1 MPPAPMP
8 PAPMPPPPPG
18 SQAVDIHPEG
28 PGPAPQ
34 PPPAQQPP
42 TVIAAPRPAVSAAP
56 ATPLFGSR
64 TRRRSSIR
72 LFGSAAV
79 GSDLVRV
86 NGMTTSLVAGMRLSE
101 VLDLGG
107 GLRLS
112 LDPESLGSGGE
123 RHLSVIGFGRFGT
136 HLDLDNAKRFA
147 IALSLDV
154 GAGSN
159 VVVHGSLNFGL
170 RFAPIPNLNIGLL
183 PFNPTF
189 TLFQES
195 SPLQGHKYWTNA
207 EAA

>member
-1 MPPAPMP
+1 MTA
-8 PAPMPPPPPG
+8 
-18 SQAVDIHPEG
+18 
-28 PGPAPQ
+28 APQ
-34 PPPAQQPP
+34 PPA
-42 TVIAAPRPAVSAAP
+42 SATP
-56 ATPLFGSR
+56 ATPLFSGR
-64 TRRRSSIR
+64 TVRRASIR

-79 GSDLVRV
+79 GSDLVRA
-86 NGMTTSLVAGMRLSE
+86 NGMTASLVAGARVSE
-101 VLDLGG
+101 ALDFGG

-112 LDPESLGSGGE
+112 LDPESLTAGGE

-147 IALSLDV
+147 IALSVDV

-189 TLFQES
+189 TLFKEGP
-195 SPLQGHKYWTNA
+195 PLEGRKYWTFPSSVEVGFNF
-207 EAA
+207 